1 MLILAVESSH
11 DDTSIAL
18 VKNHQVIFNY
28 QISQIDIHAQ
38 YGGTIPEI
46 ASREHYHN
54 FYLLLNRVI
63 KDHKTQLDLVDAIV
77 YTSEPGLIGSLQMG
91 KIFAHA
97 LSTALNKPIY
107 PVNHLDGHIFSV
119 LLTDEEKFQKE
130 KIKYPALAL
139 IVSGGHTNLYYLKS
153 PVEKQLLGQTLDD
166 ALGEVFDKVG
176 RTLELPFPA
185 GPKIDALFQANQ
197 NINHFPVKF
206 NWPKLKEKHHFSFSG
221 FKTQVVNLVKKDP
234 NLNTTSIAI
243 SFQKNVIDY
252 VIQNVKDVINDYRIN
267 TLILGGGV
275 SANSY
280 LRSEFLKLFN
290 NVLIPKLKYSTDN
303 AAMIGVAY
311 FEQATHKNK

>member
-18 VKNHQVIFNY
+18 IKNHQVIFNY
-28 QISQIDIHAQ
+28 QISQIAIHAQ

-54 FYLLLNRVI
+54 FYLLLNQVI

-97 LSTALNKPIY
+97 LSTTLNKPIY

-119 LLTDEEKFQKE
+119 LLTDEEKSQEQK
-130 KIKYPALAL
+130 INYPALAL

-185 GPKIDALFQANQ
+185 GPKIDALFQAKQ
-197 NINHFPVKF
+197 NINDFPVKF
-206 NWPKLKEKHHFSFSG
+206 NWPKLKEKCHFSFSG

-234 NLNTTSIAI
+234 NLDTTSIAI

-252 VIQNVKDVINDYRIN
+252 VIKNVKDVINDYQIN

-311 FEQATHKNK
+311 FEQATHKK